1 MNAEA
6 TLARWL
12 AVEDALRSRL
22 AAGRAYT
29 TLELKVNIVR
39 ALTEGVPRVRAE
51 GQDTWGAPG
60 GHRGG
65 PAGRSGRQAVRAR
78 HHHVPDLRSA
88 VTGSSGLALT
98 FSALEP
104 ALSSSGRRPSTVR
117 LVDAALTAVPRSS
130 MIDQLICKQD
140 GVAMGQETSFRDIQV
155 RSNEIGIRK
164 IGLNDL
170 WQSLREG
177 FDDFDARPTLGV
189 FLTIL
194 YPLFALLLTL
204 FLIGENRLH
213 LAFPMVAGF
222 TLIGP
227 VVSVGLV
234 EMSRRRERGLDLSWR
249 STFDFVHSASFA
261 PVLALSI
268 VLVLL
273 YVAWLFMAEF
283 LYFGLFGQDP
293 PISASDFVTQLV
305 TTRRGGA
312 LIFYGIPLGFVFA
325 VTALAISVVA
335 FPLVL
340 DRPASAATAVAVS
353 LRAVASNPMV
363 MAVWG
368 VIVAALL
375 AAGTIVF
382 LVGLAAVVPILGHA
396 TWHLYRKVVESP

>member
-1 MNAEA
+1 MA
-6 TLARWL
+6 
-12 AVEDALRSRL
+12 
-22 AAGRAYT
+22 
-29 TLELKVNIVR
+29 
-39 ALTEGVPRVRAE
+39 
-51 GQDTWGAPG
+51 
-60 GHRGG
+60 
-65 PAGRSGRQAVRAR
+65 
-78 HHHVPDLRSA
+78 
-88 VTGSSGLALT
+88 
-98 FSALEP
+98 
-104 ALSSSGRRPSTVR
+104 
-117 LVDAALTAVPRSS
+117 
-130 MIDQLICKQD
+130 
-140 GVAMGQETSFRDIQV
+140 QEKSFRDVQV
-155 RSNEIGIRK
+155 RSSEIGIRT
-164 IGLNDL
+164 IGLKDL
-170 WQSLREG
+170 WQSLKEG
-177 FDDFDARPTLGV
+177 YDDFSATATLGV
-189 FLTIL
+189 HLAIL
-194 YPLFALLLTL
+194 FYLLFALLLTL
-204 FLIGENRLH
+204 FLVGGNLLH
-213 LAFPMVAGF
+213 LAFPVVAGF

-293 PISASDFVTQLV
+293 PISDFVTQLV

-382 LVGLAAVVPILGHA
+382 LVGLAVVIPILGHA
-396 TWHLYRKVVESP
+396 T